1 MLKTNLTL
9 LLQSIYQGTV
19 QQKYQIKLLYNA
31 QYKKILDIFIKEGL
45 IFGYKTIEVKNLKK
59 KKLEYY
65 KPERFV
71 YITLKFNKN
80 ILLSRTKK
88 KLYLDFYKLKSLI
101 FKNKNLIFVISTTR
115 GILSNTSI
123 LKNKIGG
130 QVLFTIS
137 Y

>member
-9 LLQSIYQGTV
+9 FLQSIYQGTV

-88 KLYLDFYKLKSLI
+88 KI
-101 FKNKNLIFVISTTR
+101 
-115 GILSNTSI
+115 
-123 LKNKIGG
+123 
-130 QVLFTIS
+130 VLGFL
-137 Y
+137 